1 MPLKTLAIAVPLI
14 LIFVVALLA
23 AGHSLRQQKVASE
36 SPPLA
41 TGSPHEAPAEA
52 VSVTEPAPPAAS
64 EAPTFAPVALSVL
77 VDFEKLSA
85 EGDELAAKYRRELL
99 DWRMIS
105 PTVKRHTEVVE
116 RQAALIAKIA
126 RERELD
132 PGCFVG
138 SIRGQQ
144 PLLEACQKARKL
156 WGIDPTGKVGLASL
170 APPR

>member
-1 MPLKTLAIAVPLI
+1 MPLKTIAIAVPFA

-23 AGHSLRQQKVASE
+23 VGHSLRQQKVASA
-36 SPPLA
+36 SQP
-41 TGSPHEAPAEA
+41 EAPAEA
-52 VSVTEPAPPAAS
+52 VPASPPPTPTTPTTAS
-64 EAPTFAPVALSVL
+64 EAPAFAPVALSVL

-85 EGDELAAKYRRELL
+85 ESDELAAKYRRELL
-99 DWRMIS
+99 DWRMSS
-105 PTVKRHTEVVE
+105 PTVKRHTEIVE
-116 RQAALIAKIA
+116 RQAALVEKIA
-126 RERELD
+126 RERKLD
-132 PGCFVG
+132 SGCFAG